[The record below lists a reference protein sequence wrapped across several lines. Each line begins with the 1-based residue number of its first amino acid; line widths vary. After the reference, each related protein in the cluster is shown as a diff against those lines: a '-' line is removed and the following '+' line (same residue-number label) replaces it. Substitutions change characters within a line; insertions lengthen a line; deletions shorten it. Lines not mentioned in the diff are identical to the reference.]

1 MLNAGEKVVSNR
13 IQSNCHTG
21 RGDLGTS
28 NLISGLTIRKS
39 SIVCELQNEIEE
51 LRNLF
56 SEYLLNYSLHE
67 RFPIWGWIKRVI
79 LRQKPTSKLDYSDYE
94 LLWYYK
100 LHLHNLSAL
109 VYFRFN
115 ELRYTSPV
123 AHVQSLENRLKD
135 LAERV
140 LPAQDFIIPE
150 TKRSLALDRVRVQV
164 RKVEHLM
171 WAVIDTLYGE
181 FHEEYNESICRT
193 AKEFNLLSNY
203 LYNLNRYEGLK
214 EDQPELYWESR

>member
-1 MLNAGEKVVSNR
+1 MPNR

-21 RGDLGTS
+21 KGDLGTS
-28 NLISGLTIRKS
+28 NLISGWTIRKS
-39 SIVCELQNEIEE
+39 SHICRLQNEIEV

-56 SEYLLNYSLHE
+56 SEYLLNYGRQE

-79 LRQKPTSKLDYSDYE
+79 LRQKPASKLDYNDYE

-115 ELRYTSPV
+115 EVKYVSSTD
-123 AHVQSLENRLKD
+123 HLETLNNRLKD
-135 LAERV
+135 IAEDI

-150 TKRSLALDRVRVQV
+150 TRRSLALDRIRVQV

-171 WAVIDTLYGE
+171 WVVIDTLYGE
-181 FHEEYNESICRT
+181 FHDDYNESICRT
-193 AKEFNLLSNY
+193 AREFNLLSNY

>member
-1 MLNAGEKVVSNR
+1 MANR

-21 RGDLGTS
+21 KGDLGTS
-28 NLISGLTIRKS
+28 NLISGWTIRKS
-39 SIVCELQNEIEE
+39 SHICRLQNEIEV

-56 SEYLLNYSLHE
+56 SEYLLNYGRQE
-67 RFPIWGWIKRVI
+67 RFPIWGWIKRFFLKLI
-79 LRQKPTSKLDYSDYE
+79 GKKPSSKLDYSDYE

-109 VYFRFN
+109 VYYRFN
-115 ELRYTSPV
+115 EVKYVSSTD
-123 AHVQSLENRLKD
+123 HLETLDNRLKD
-135 LAERV
+135 IAEDI

-150 TKRSLALDRVRVQV
+150 TRRSLALDRIRVQV

-171 WAVIDTLYGE
+171 WVVIDTLYGE
-181 FHEEYNESICRT
+181 FHDDYNESICRT
-193 AKEFNLLSNY
+193 AREFNLLSNY

-214 EDQPELYWESR
+214 EDQPELYWRAR